1 MLDACGLDKPF
12 RGRLFNFIML
22 TKEYTCSSDRRQR
35 VRAINCLSKVQDKGL
50 NANPTCKKKTTMS
63 YGFLLGWKK
72 GNPICS
78 KGKQHRKPDTT
89 YMFVRDYSVVL
100 IRLTMLQN
108 IQTGGGFKAVIGGTY
123 TGKTLLN
130 HF

>member
-1 MLDACGLDKPF
+1 MSCG
-12 RGRLFNFIML
+12 
-22 TKEYTCSSDRRQR
+22 
-35 VRAINCLSKVQDKGL
+35 RAAFSF
-50 NANPTCKKKTTMS
+50 S
-63 YGFLLGWKK
+63 WKK
-72 GNPICS
+72 ENRICS

>member
-1 MLDACGLDKPF
+1 MA
-12 RGRLFNFIML
+12 
-22 TKEYTCSSDRRQR
+22 TCLRYKVFVKSSE
-35 VRAINCLSKVQDKGL
+35 QDKGL
-50 NANPTCKKKTTMS
+50 NADPTCERKPQWVVVGPALCWAGRKETLFFS
-63 YGFLLGWKK
+63 R
-72 GNPICS
+72 
-78 KGKQHRKPDTT
+78 GKQHRGPDTT

>member
-1 MLDACGLDKPF
+1 MSCGM
-12 RGRLFNFIML
+12 G
-22 TKEYTCSSDRRQR
+22 
-35 VRAINCLSKVQDKGL
+35 
-50 NANPTCKKKTTMS
+50 
-63 YGFLLGWKK
+63 GFLLGWKK

-78 KGKQHRKPDTT
+78 EGKQHREPDTT

-123 TGKTLLN
+123 TCKTPLN